1 MSKKYFWEEK
11 IEHILWWSRF
21 LVLISVFVWL
31 IMFLFLNL
39 SLFFKLYHLI
49 INFVQEWFTINLLA
63 WVISIL
69 DVSLLSV
76 IILIFTWW
84 IYELF
89 VSEIDIKSFNSKT
102 LIIKDLDELKEKIWK
117 VIIILLIVIL
127 FKQMILHLPDTQT
140 EIIYFALAILMMAW
154 ALKIVSIKSKK

>member
-1 MSKKYFWEEK
+1 MKKYFWEEK
-11 IEHILWWSRF
+11 IENILWWSRF
-21 LVLISVFVWL
+21 IVLVSVFVWL
-31 IMFLFLNL
+31 IMFLFLNIA
-39 SLFFKLYHLI
+39 LFFKLYHLI
-49 INFVQEWFTINLLA
+49 INFINEWFTINLLA

-89 VSEIDIKSFNSKT
+89 VSEINTKSFNSKT
-102 LIIKDLDELKEKIWK
+102 LIIKDLDELKEKIGK

-127 FKQMILHLPDTQT
+127 FKQMILNLPKSQI
-140 EIIYFALAILMMAW
+140 EIIYFALSILMLAW
-154 ALKIVSIKSKK
+154 ALKIVSIKNKK